1 VQVKTTDLKALILQK
16 IETSEYNA
24 FFRKDF
30 KDLGGTYVQVGNAL
44 KELCQEERLKRV
56 GHGIYAK
63 TKICTVEPFVG
74 RVILS
79 AGLTELAPEALTRLG
94 YKVVPSQ
101 ALLDYNAGT
110 STQVP
115 TGRKLRIQGKRTNR
129 KFSHNKAVI
138 YYEYVN

>member
-1 VQVKTTDLKALILQK
+1 MRKSELKLLIIQI
-16 IETSEYNA
+16 IENSEYNA

-30 KDLGGTYVQVGNAL
+30 RDLGGSYIQVGTVL
-44 KELCQEERLKRV
+44 KELCQEQRLRRI

-63 TKICTVEPFVG
+63 TEVCTIEPFVG

-101 ALLDYNAGT
+101 AVLEYNAGT

-115 TGRKLRIQGKRTNR
+115 TGRKLRVQGKRTSR
-129 KFSHNKAVI
+129 KFSHNKAAI

>member
-1 VQVKTTDLKALILQK
+1 MRKSELKLLILQK

-30 KDLGGTYVQVGNAL
+30 KDLGGSYIQVGTVL
-44 KELCQEERLKRV
+44 KELCQEQRLRRI
-56 GHGIYAK
+56 GHGIYGK
-63 TKICTVEPFVG
+63 TEVCTIEPFVG

-79 AGLTELAPEALTRLG
+79 AGLTELAPESLTRLG

-101 ALLDYNAGT
+101 AVLDYNAGT

-115 TGRKLRIQGKRTNR
+115 TGRKLRIQGKRTSR

>member
-1 VQVKTTDLKALILQK
+1 MRKSELKLLILQK

-30 KDLGGTYVQVGNAL
+30 KDLGGTYLQVGTVI
-44 KELCQEERLKRV
+44 KELCQEQRLRRIS
-56 GHGIYAK
+56 HGIYGK
-63 TKICTVEPFVG
+63 TEVCTIEPFVG

-79 AGLTELAPEALTRLG
+79 AGLTEIAPEALTRLG

-101 ALLDYNAGT
+101 AVLDYNAGT

-129 KFSHNKAVI
+129 KFSHNKAVV